1 MTQKLVLFLDDKNL
15 YKGARRAFF
24 KPADYHTRGQFDPVR
39 LGELICSRLPHSVEE
54 KRELHEVRLY
64 TGTPSSTYE
73 PKSYGAHM
81 KQRLAWEAAGATVI
95 SRPLRYLKGVPPG
108 EQKGV
113 DVALAV
119 DFVTMAV
126 DGKFDVGVIFSTDT
140 DLKPALEFVVGKGSP
155 RAEVACWWSDT
166 AQSYLSIKGLTVWS
180 HRLVIAHYKSVCDYT
195 DYNV

>member
-1 MTQKLVLFLDDKNL
+1 MTQRVVVFLDEKNL

-24 KPADYHTRGQFDPVR
+24 DRPDHHTRGQFNPVD
-39 LGELICSRLPHSVEE
+39 LGKLICSRLPHGVEE
-54 KRELHEVRLY
+54 KRELREVRLY
-64 TGTPSSTYE
+64 TGTPGSTYE

-81 KQRLAWEAAGATVI
+81 KQRLAWEAAGATVL

-126 DGKFDVGVIFSTDT
+126 DGEFDVGVIFSTDT

-166 AQSYLSIKGLTVWS
+166 AQSYLSIKGLMIWS
-180 HRLVIAHYKSVCDYT
+180 HRLVIADYKSVCDHT
-195 DYNV
+195 DYNI